1 MQFLSRSK
9 NQATDSIEP
18 ANMSHQAVD
27 PEKGVHTDA
36 SHDKATD
43 QESLSSNAQA
53 GVKAVEAA
61 ATVWTKYHL
70 IGAYIMSVS
79 LFYLIPLLTSAQHL
93 VDLLRHRPSRGRH
106 SRHEPI
112 RDQRLPSPLPYS
124 RYRNHV
130 LHHRRVV

>member
-1 MQFLSRSK
+1 MQFLSRPK
-9 NQATDSIEP
+9 NQVTDSVEP
-18 ANMSHQAVD
+18 ADMSRQVAD

-70 IGAYIMSVS
+70 IGAYVMSVS
-79 LFYLIPLLTSAQHL
+79 LFYLHTSANL
-93 VDLLRHRPSRGRH
+93 CTASGG
-106 SRHEPI
+106 STS
-112 RDQRLPSPLPYS
+112 SPPFKKS
-124 RYRNHV
+124 SFAP
-130 LHHRRVV
+130 